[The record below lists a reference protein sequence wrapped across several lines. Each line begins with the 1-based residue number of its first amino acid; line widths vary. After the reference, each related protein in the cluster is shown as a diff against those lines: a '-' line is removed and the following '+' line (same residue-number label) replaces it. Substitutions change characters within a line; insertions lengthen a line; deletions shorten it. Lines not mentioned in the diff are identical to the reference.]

1 MRLLALLA
9 LPFLSHPKSLS
20 YSHVIIFLFVPVPLP
35 QGAPRVTPSF
45 LSVGSHFPGV
55 TPRDGQVL
63 RWVGSQQTLS
73 TWDQFGLWPSLISPL
88 QSLGIVQLAAKGHSS
103 ALQAGR
109 L

>member
-45 LSVGSHFPGV
+45 LWGHIF
-55 TPRDGQVL
+55 QE
-63 RWVGSQQTLS
+63 
-73 TWDQFGLWPSLISPL
+73 SLL
-88 QSLGIVQLAAKGHSS
+88 EMAKY
-103 ALQAGR
+103 
-109 L
+109 